1 MTGGWRGYR
10 AVVRASLQ
18 VGVVYR
24 LGFFFTVLG
33 NLIFLALT
41 YHLWRAVYGDRTV
54 LNGLTFDQAYLYVA
68 LGSTMF
74 VLLKVY
80 SDWDVAWDI
89 RDGMIDVRMARPL
102 DLQGFYLAD
111 AFGRMLMNLAAVT
124 LPALLL
130 VFGVYRID
138 VPAGPGVWLLPPAF
152 LLAFVI
158 SFCFDWIVGM
168 LAFTTE
174 SVWGLSIV
182 KESLL
187 IALSGA
193 LVPLAFFPGPIDR
206 LLELLPFAAVFHAPV
221 GMLAEADAGWG
232 TLLGRLGLQVVWLVA
247 LWAATRLAAARA
259 LRDVR
264 VAGG

>member
-1 MTGGWRGYR
+1 MNWRGYR
-10 AVVRASLQ
+10 AIVRASLQ
-18 VGVVYR
+18 VGVAYR

-33 NLIFLALT
+33 NLTFLALT
-41 YHLWRAVYGDRTV
+41 YYLWQAIYGDTTT

-80 SDWDVAWDI
+80 TDWALAWDI
-89 RDGMIDVRMARPL
+89 RDGTIAVSLARPL

-111 AFGRMLMNLAAVT
+111 ALGRMLMNLVAVT
-124 LPALLL
+124 LPAVLL

-138 VPAGPGVWLLPPAF
+138 LPRGPGVWLLPLSFA
-152 LLAFVI
+152 LAFGI
-158 SFCFDWIVGM
+158 SFCFDWVVGM
-168 LAFTTE
+168 FGFTTE
-174 SVWGLSIV
+174 SVWGMSIV

-193 LVPLAFFPGPIDR
+193 LVPLAFFPSPFDTV
-206 LLELLPFAAVFHAPV
+206 LALLPFAAVFHAPV
-221 GMLAEADAGWG
+221 GMIAESDAGWS
-232 TLLGRLGLQVVWLVA
+232 TLLGRLGLQVVWLVV
-247 LWAATRLAAARA
+247 LWAVTRLVSERSM
-259 LRDVR
+259 RDLR

>member
-1 MTGGWRGYR
+1 MIARWRGYR

-24 LGFFFTVLG
+24 LGFFFTVVG

-41 YHLWRAVYGDRTV
+41 YHLWRAVYGDRAV
-54 LNGLTFDQAYLYVA
+54 LNDLTFDQAYLYVA

-89 RDGMIDVRMARPL
+89 RDGMIAVRLARPL

-111 AFGRMLMNLAAVT
+111 ALGRMLMNLLAVT
-124 LPALLL
+124 IPALLL

-138 VPAGPGVWLLPPAF
+138 LPPGPGVWLLPVSF

-168 LAFTTE
+168 LAFTAE
-174 SVWGLSIV
+174 SVWGISVV

-193 LVPLAFFPGPIDR
+193 LVPLAFFPSPLDR
-206 LLELLPFAAVFHAPV
+206 ILALLPFAAVFHAPV
-221 GMLAEADAGWG
+221 GMLAESDAGWS
-232 TLLGRLGLQVVWLVA
+232 TLAGRLGLQIAWLAV
-247 LWAATRLAAARA
+247 LWAVTRLAAARA

>member
-1 MTGGWRGYR
+1 MNWQGYR
-10 AVVRASLQ
+10 AVTRASFQ
-18 VGVVYR
+18 VGVTYR

-41 YHLWRAVYGDRTV
+41 HYLWQAVFGDRTV

-80 SDWDVAWDI
+80 SDWGLAWDI
-89 RDGMIDVRMARPL
+89 RDGDVAVSLARPL

-111 AFGRMLMNLAAVT
+111 ALGRMLMNLVAVT
-124 LPALLL
+124 LPALVL

-138 VPAGPGVWLLPPAF
+138 LPRGPGIWLLPISFAM
-152 LLAFVI
+152 AFVI
-158 SFCFDWIVGM
+158 SFCFDWVVG
-168 LAFTTE
+168 LFGFTTE

-193 LVPLAFFPGPIDR
+193 LVPLAFFPSPLDTV
-206 LLELLPFAAVFHAPV
+206 LAVLPFAAVFHAPV
-221 GMLAEADAGWG
+221 GMLAESDAGWA
-232 TLLGRLGLQVVWLVA
+232 TLLGRLGLQAAWLVV
-247 LWAATRLAAARA
+247 LWAVTRLASDRA
-259 LRDVR
+259 LRELR